1 MILEETVTMCQDS
14 HQLLLST
21 NKISDLVLKIEKL
34 VSSCHR
40 IEKSTGQLLG
50 KTAILNIATQMMEIM
65 GNAMDQAIKDPGN
78 TEQFKNDA
86 ADSMIKMILDY
97 QSGDD
102 E

>member
-1 MILEETVTMCQDS
+1 
-14 HQLLLST
+14 
-21 NKISDLVLKIEKL
+21 KIEKL